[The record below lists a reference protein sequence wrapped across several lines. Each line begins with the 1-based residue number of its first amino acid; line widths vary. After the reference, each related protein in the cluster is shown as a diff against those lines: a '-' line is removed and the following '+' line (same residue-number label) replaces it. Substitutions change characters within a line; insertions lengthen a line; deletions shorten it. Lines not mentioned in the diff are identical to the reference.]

1 MARTTMRSV
10 LALTIASCLLVAS
23 QASTAKA
30 AHPDIFYNFYAG
42 PTACGMGTPAQLY
55 VSPRPTPP
63 LVGHTYVTY
72 PPLLPHE
79 FLYHHH
85 RTYYKYY
92 LNGGFTSSKVRYHTN
107 HLKPFL
113 VRNTVG
119 LLPF

>member
-10 LALTIASCLLVAS
+10 LALTIASGLLVAW

-30 AHPDIFYNFYAG
+30 AHPDIFYNFYVG
-42 PTACGMGTPAQLY
+42 PTAGGMGTPAQLY

-92 LNGGFTSSKVRYHTN
+92 HNGGFTSSTVRYH
-107 HLKPFL
+107 
-113 VRNTVG
+113 
-119 LLPF
+119 